1 MTVFEVTS
9 IIKINVKEKGI
20 SRQVTFRIWLHNI
33 SHIIQKG
40 EGFRKKTTEMSLCIY
55 IEGERSERK
64 FTKSLI

>member
-33 SHIIQKG
+33 SDIIQKG
-40 EGFRKKTTEMSLCIY
+40 EGFRKKTFD
-55 IEGERSERK
+55 K
-64 FTKSLI
+64 